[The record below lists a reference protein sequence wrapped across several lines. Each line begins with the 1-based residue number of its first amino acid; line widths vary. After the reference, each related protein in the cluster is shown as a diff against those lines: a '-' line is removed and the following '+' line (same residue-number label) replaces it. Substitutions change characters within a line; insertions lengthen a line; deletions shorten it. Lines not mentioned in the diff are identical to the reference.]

1 MIVSYCYDAVKVHK
15 RKAWDFYL
23 LLVPHREA
31 LASPNPSETSNAE
44 AHAGLLVKVLM
55 YWLSI
60 HTVYF
65 IALVIPQC
73 SQTFKEGIKV
83 L

>member
-44 AHAGLLVKVLM
+44 AHADM
-55 YWLSI
+55 YI
-60 HTVYF
+60 C
-65 IALVIPQC
+65 A
-73 SQTFKEGIKV
+73 K
-83 L
+83 